1 MEKRVDE
8 STEQDARGIC
18 SFAADAIFLFEQM
31 ASHLTPDMELKT
43 CSFFFFNNY
52 YFIYSVSQP
61 HEISPLI
68 ILTFKLKKLRHR
80 EIVYQSFDR

>member
-43 CSFFFFNNY
+43 CSFFFFFNNY
-52 YFIYSVSQP
+52 YFIYSLSQP
-61 HEISPLI
+61 HGISPLI
-68 ILTFKLKKLRHR
+68 ILTFKLRHR